1 MDKSVLLEK
10 INAGCFSE
18 KELLNLKANAEK
30 GGHQDIAD
38 AIYIQMRKSFPRA
51 ATKQFGAK
59 GDDVK
64 EMLEKI
70 YSEIRSSFD
79 LTKNFH
85 KNGVK
90 VGGDRISG
98 KTYISLY
105 MSYKGDNGLII
116 AIAITQQDV
125 DSELEV
131 EFNCR
136 KSGSDTKDI
145 DIKFPIQDLQIAADL
160 FKTHLSNTFGL
171 EAKNKA

>member
-10 INAGCFSE
+10 INAGSFSE

-70 YSEIRSSFD
+70 YDDIRSSFD
-79 LTKNFH
+79 LTKNLH
-85 KNGVK
+85 KNSVK

-98 KTYISLY
+98 KIYISLY
-105 MSYKGDNGLII
+105 ISYKGDNGHII
-116 AIAITQQDV
+116 ALGMTQQDV
-125 DSELEV
+125 ESELV
-131 EFNCR
+131 VDFSAR

-145 DIKFPIQDLQIAADL
+145 DIKFPIQDLQMAADL
-160 FKTHLSNTFGL
+160 FKTHLSSLFGL
-171 EAKNKA
+171 VAKN